1 MSEPGVQ
8 TSATTSREALAGR
21 LPIRGSDRLYTGFG
35 SLLAACMAIG
45 AASFNY
51 LFGASIAYIGN
62 TRIGILGY
70 VIGLI
75 VGLVPVYLA
84 AGMVCYRHG
93 VDPVDAAKSSM
104 GTRGSALLLCLLLV
118 TTLGWSFV
126 LIAMTGQAAGRLQ
139 QVLFNPG
146 GQISNSCVTAVSI
159 LMLALVWVL
168 LRKGPAMIALLTRFT
183 SPAILIIACILLYLI
198 TRDTSLGT
206 LLNTNVDPKQAY
218 ATDPLLQ
225 LAYGVEFGA
234 SNALTGVPFF
244 GGIARLIHKRRHL
257 ISPSLLGSGL
267 IGAGFTSTVGA
278 LAAIATGSTE
288 PAEWVVKTA
297 GNGFGTVII
306 IVLLLANLGTLMSF
320 FYFAGVAVQQVRV
333 FARMRWDLIVLILLS
348 PGLLVALNTQWL
360 IDHVMNWLAYN
371 SAMFIGIA
379 AVMLIDYVVLRRQR
393 VLPAHLFVKNGEGA
407 YWFWGG
413 INWVAM
419 GVILLGLAVYLML
432 FDPLTLKVGP
442 SFRYVGATMPTLAI
456 CMLAYYL
463 AMRVLIARSER
474 GGYRNIEQWARKK
487 VSVGL

>member
-1 MSEPGVQ
+1 MSQAQEEP
-8 TSATTSREALAGR
+8 SAVTSREALAGR
-21 LPIRGSDRLYTGFG
+21 LPIRGSDRLYSNFG

-75 VGLVPVYLA
+75 VGLAPVYMA
-84 AGMVCYRHG
+84 AGMVCFRHG

-146 GQISNSCVTAVSI
+146 GQIGNGFVTLVSV
-159 LMLALVWVL
+159 LMLALVWAL
-168 LRKGPAMIALLTRFT
+168 LRKGPAMIARLTRFT

-198 TRDTSLGT
+198 TRDTSLSS
-206 LLNTNVDPKQAY
+206 LLATNVDPKQAY
-218 ATDPLLQ
+218 ASDPLLQ

-234 SNALTGVPFF
+234 SNAMTGVPFF

-297 GNGFGTVII
+297 GNGFGSVIVV
-306 IVLLLANLGTLMSF
+306 VLLLANLGTLTSF

-333 FARMRWDLIVLILLS
+333 FARMRWEMIVLILLS
-348 PGLLVALNTQWL
+348 PGLIVAMNTQWL
-360 IDHVMNWLAYN
+360 IAHVMNWLAYN

-379 AVMLIDYVVLRRQR
+379 AVMLTDYLLLRRQR
-393 VLPAHLFVKNGEGA
+393 VLPAHLFVKDGQGA

-413 INWVAM
+413 VNWVAM
-419 GVILLGLAVYLML
+419 AVIVLGLVVYLML
-432 FDPLTLKVGP
+432 FDPLTLQVGP
-442 SFRYVGATMPTLAI
+442 SFRYVGATLPTLALCI
-456 CMLAYYL
+456 LAYYL
-463 AMRVLIARSER
+463 AMRLVIARSEH
-474 GGYRNIEQWARKK
+474 GGYRNVEQWARKK
-487 VSVGL
+487 VRVGL